1 VIRFIETATT
11 SLPRDTAFGHVGD
24 FANIDRWDPGVVTAI
39 KATGGETGPGT
50 AYDLV
55 LSYAGREIEMQYVVT
70 EHEPNRRVVLEGT
83 GARVHAIDV
92 IEFDDHTDG
101 TKVTYTAD
109 LSLTGLARFFEPL
122 LKRRLG
128 KVVED
133 GGMGLR
139 RWLKELEAD
148 GS

>member
-1 VIRFIETATT
+1 MIRLTETAMT
-11 SLPRDTAFGHVGD
+11 SLARDTAFAHIGD
-24 FANIDRWDPGVVTAI
+24 FANIDKWDPGVVTAT
-39 KATGGETGPGT
+39 KATDGATGIGT

-55 LSYAGREIEMQYVVT
+55 LSYAGREIEMQYVIT
-70 EHEPNRRVVLEGT
+70 EHEPGRRIVLEGT

-92 IEFDDHTDG
+92 IEFADYTDG

-109 LSLTGLARFFEPL
+109 LSLTGVARFFEPL
-122 LKRRLG
+122 LKGRLH
-128 KVVED
+128 KVGED
-133 GGMGLR
+133 AGIGLR